1 MSIINNPIECLK
13 KFNILFDEFKLKDIF
28 DIDKFE
34 NYSSNKII
42 ISFLNKKCI
51 NYSLLINE
59 MELDLDDINSIR
71 FIINYDDNKIYA
83 LHIQSFK
90 GDSVDFSIS
99 DKNLPIEIKRLD
111 NNDYHPVIQIITHH
125 SDKKEGDNNVVI
137 DNIKEYLKDFDI
149 HFDDYTGELTDL
161 VDICKY
167 EGICKSILL
176 YFKIEPGKYTTNYLI
191 GLNNY
196 NTNADCIEFEIDKDT
211 KKVKCLN
218 LHTDYFLDGRSGIS
232 IGIPENKNTIFI
244 KPYNPNDPYYN
255 RIGMNIQL

>member
-71 FIINYDDNKIYA
+71 FIINYDDNNIYA

-111 NNDYHPVIQIITHH
+111 NNDHHPVIQIITHH
-125 SDKKEGDNNVVI
+125 SDKKEGDN
-137 DNIKEYLKDFDI
+137 IKEYLKDFDI
-149 HFDDYTGELTDL
+149 YFDDYTGELTDL
-161 VDICKY
+161 VNICKY
-167 EGICKSILL
+167 EGVCKSILL

-196 NTNADCIEFEIDKDT
+196 DTNADCIEFEIDKDT
-211 KKVKCLN
+211 RKVKCLN
-218 LHTDYFLDGRSGIS
+218 LYTDYFLNRRSGIR
-232 IGIPENKNTIFI
+232 INIPENKMIFI
-244 KPYNPNDPYYN
+244 KPYNPKNPYYN